1 MPHRALG
8 NLWGT
13 ASAWLAHIRV
23 LLACMLLAGCTST
36 LQPQDSGGLGGSPA
50 ASSSTAWNRTPGWR
64 YTNSGGRHTD
74 YPGAKPWANHLKK
87 LSKGA
92 FARNNPLPPGHVLA
106 EEETRRQFA
115 AGSKAASK
123 GGLAITWFGHAS
135 FLIRA
140 NGLTILTD
148 PIFSEKSGP
157 APFGIRRMAPVRP
170 DPAIVEHLD
179 AIVVSHADY
188 DHMDRQT
195 LVDLRKRFPDALLIV
210 PAGTAPI
217 AASMGYGP
225 GSILELP
232 WYETQHLKG
241 NRITAVSAVHGVRR
255 LPWPVNFS
263 HWNGYRLDLGR
274 HRLYFSGDTGAG
286 DFFAEIRQ
294 RTGPADI
301 ALVPAGAWSPRDFE
315 KPFHVNPE
323 EAMELAAATGA
334 REAIAMHW
342 GTFPLSQDKSID
354 QKNRFLSAGRAAG
367 LKATVMRAGETRVW
381 R

>member
-1 MPHRALG
+1 M
-8 NLWGT
+8 
-13 ASAWLAHIRV
+13 IICV
-23 LLACMLLAGCTST
+23 LLAFGLFAGCTTT
-36 LQPQDSGGLGGSPA
+36 LQQPA
-50 ASSSTAWNRTPGWR
+50 GEQARSTTTVASTSWNHAPGWR

-74 YPGAKPWANHLKK
+74 YPGSKPWADHLKK

-92 FARNNPLPPGHVLA
+92 FARNNPLPAGHVLA
-106 EEETRRQFA
+106 EPEARRQFVV
-115 AGSKAASK
+115 GSKAASR

-148 PIFSEKSGP
+148 PIFSQKSGP
-157 APFGIRRMAPVRP
+157 APFGISRMAPVRP
-170 DPAIVEHLD
+170 DPGVIEHLD
-179 AIVVSHADY
+179 VIIVSHADY

-195 LVDLRKRFPDALLIV
+195 LINLRKRFPDVPLIV

-217 AASMGYGP
+217 AASMGYRTGQV
-225 GSILELP
+225 LELP
-232 WYETQHLKG
+232 WYETQAFEG

-263 HWNGYRLDLGR
+263 HWNSYRLDLGK

-286 DFFAEIRQ
+286 DSFTEIRR
-294 RTGPADI
+294 RTGPSDI
-301 ALVPAGAWSPRDFE
+301 ALVPAGAWAPRDFE

-354 QKNRFLSAGRAAG
+354 QKNRFLAAGRAAG

>member
-1 MPHRALG
+1 MPHFMQGALRSI
-8 NLWGT
+8 
-13 ASAWLAHIRV
+13 A
-23 LLACMLLAGCTST
+23 LACLAIACLLPAGCSTT
-36 LQPQDSGGLGGSPA
+36 LQEQPTGLQAQSPA
-50 ASSSTAWNRTPGWR
+50 SLAPVAWNRPPGWR
-64 YTNSGGRHTD
+64 YTNTGARHTN
-74 YPGAKPWANHLKK
+74 YPGAKPWADHLKK

-92 FARNNPLPPGHVLA
+92 FARDNPLPPGHVLA
-106 EEETRRQFA
+106 EAEAKRQFA
-115 AGSKAASK
+115 SGTHAASQ

-140 NGLTILTD
+140 NGLAILTD

-170 DPAIVEHLD
+170 DPATIDRLD
-179 AIVVSHADY
+179 AIIVSHADY

-195 LVDLRKRFPDALLIV
+195 LIGLRKRFPDALLIM

-217 AASMGYGP
+217 GASMGYGS
-225 GSILELP
+225 GNILELP
-232 WYETQHLKG
+232 WYETQTLKG

-255 LPWPVNFS
+255 LPWPINFS
-263 HWNGYRLDLGR
+263 HWNGYRLDLGK
-274 HRLYFSGDTGAG
+274 HHLYFSGDTGAG
-286 DFFAEIRQ
+286 DFFNEIRQ
-294 RTGPADI
+294 RAGPADI
-301 ALVPAGAWSPRDFE
+301 ALVPAGAWAPRDFE
-315 KPFHVNPE
+315 KPFHVNPQ
-323 EAMELAAATGA
+323 EAMELAAAVGA

-354 QKNRFLSAGRAAG
+354 QKQHFLAAGRSAG

>member
-1 MPHRALG
+1 MLELAPG
-8 NLWGT
+8 NPRSIVL
-13 ASAWLAHIRV
+13 AWLTI
-23 LLACMLLAGCTST
+23 ACLLLAGCTS
-36 LQPQDSGGLGGSPA
+36 LPGQPMSAGPA
-50 ASSSTAWNRTPGWR
+50 PSATPSAPLAWDRAPGWR
-64 YTNSGGRHTD
+64 YTNAGARHTE
-74 YPGAKPWANHLKK
+74 YPGAKPWADHLKK
-87 LSKGA
+87 LSKGV
-92 FARNNPLPPGHVLA
+92 FARDNPLPPGHVLDPA
-106 EEETRRQFA
+106 EARRQFA
-115 AGSKAASK
+115 AGGDAAAR

-140 NGLTILTD
+140 NGVAILTD

-170 DPAIVEHLD
+170 DPAIIEHLD
-179 AIVVSHADY
+179 AIIVSHADY

-195 LVDLRKRFPDALLIV
+195 LIDLRKRFPGALLIV

-225 GSILELP
+225 AQVLELP
-232 WYETQHLKG
+232 WYETQLLKS

-255 LPWPVNFS
+255 LPWPINFS

-274 HRLYFSGDTGAG
+274 HRLYFAGDTGAG
-286 DFFAEIRQ
+286 DFFGEISR
-294 RTGPADI
+294 RAGPADI
-301 ALVPAGAWSPRDFE
+301 AMVPAGAWSPRDFE
-315 KPFHVNPE
+315 KPFHVNPT
-323 EAMELAAATGA
+323 EAMELAVASGA

-354 QKNRFLSAGRAAG
+354 QKQRFLEAGRAAG
-367 LKATVMRAGETRVW
+367 LKPTVMRAGETRVW